1 LLKDQGKKSN
11 NKIIMEKIV
20 DKQKKTFETL
30 KDNFGYKNLME
41 VPTLEKV
48 VINVG
53 TGSIKTD
60 KRKLEM
66 IPGKLAEITGQK
78 AIVRPAKK
86 SIATFKVREGQTSG
100 YQVTLRGTQMTE
112 FLDKLINVALPR
124 TRDFR
129 GIKREG
135 ADEMGNYTLGIKE
148 NTIFPETSD
157 EDIRDVFGMSIT
169 VVTSAKNEE
178 EVVAYLEHLGFPFKK

>member
-1 LLKDQGKKSN
+1 
-11 NKIIMEKIV
+11 MEKIA
-20 DKQKKTFETL
+20 DKQKKTFEAL
-30 KDNFGYKNLME
+30 KEKFGYKNSME
-41 VPTLEKV
+41 APKLEKV
-48 VINVG
+48 VISVG
-53 TGSIKTD
+53 VGSIKTD
-60 KRKLEM
+60 KRKVELIPSKLE
-66 IPGKLAEITGQK
+66 KITGQK
-78 AIVRPAKK
+78 VIIRPAKK
-86 SIATFKVREGQTSG
+86 SIATFKVREGQVSG
-100 YQVTLRGTQMTE
+100 YQVTLRGYRMTE

-169 VVTSAKNEE
+169 VVTSAKSEE
-178 EVVAYLEHLGFPFKK
+178 EVVSFLEHLGFPFKK